1 MVTKEEVLGIIGR
14 TSYLDWEFHLGDMGD
29 GFYVQVQFD
38 APDSETGKV
47 ERQHCRKWYI
57 SKWMTETEVVD
68 TLYKAVEA
76 AVIHEMKENFQFK
89 GRMIHN
95 PHTSVAAR
103 YEACVNTEHR
113 AAPPVVTQDKDGW
126 PPKVNVTPK
135 KQKSFLIEWD
145 KITYVTEEGH
155 KEDREVW
162 KKKSAPTSIKEILD
176 KAREQALA
184 LEKANKLA
192 RMKTAAD
199 MDKRYYG
206 LDTPSSDD
214 FLVNKAKEPICDDCM
229 CERKG
234 EKNVTTG

>member
-103 YEACVNTEHR
+103 YEACVKTEHR
-113 AAPPVVTQDKDGW
+113 APKGVAEATATAVDVVR
-126 PPKVNVTPK
+126 
-135 KQKSFLIEWD
+135 QKSFLIDWD
-145 KITYVTEEGH
+145 KVKYVREE
-155 KEDREVW
+155 ERAQPMS
-162 KKKSAPTSIKEILD
+162 KKIQAPTSIKEILD

-184 LEKANKLA
+184 LEKANKMA
-192 RMKTAAD
+192 RMKA
-199 MDKRYYG
+199 REELHYYG
-206 LDTPSSDD
+206 LDNAPSS
-214 FLVNKAKEPICDDCM
+214 AQEPICDDCM
-229 CERKG
+229 CERKSQ
-234 EKNVTTG
+234 

>member
-103 YEACVNTEHR
+103 YEACVKTEHR
-113 AAPPVVTQDKDGW
+113 AAPPVAADEK
-126 PPKVNVTPK
+126 PKS
-135 KQKSFLIEWD
+135 QKSFLIDWD
-145 KITYVTEEGH
+145 KVIYVTEEERA
-155 KEDREVW
+155 KPM
-162 KKKSAPTSIKEILD
+162 KIQAPTSIKEILD

-184 LEKANKLA
+184 LEKANKMA
-192 RMKTAAD
+192 RMKA
-199 MDKRYYG
+199 REEIHHYG
-206 LDTPSSDD
+206 LKKPALDMIDGP
-214 FLVNKAKEPICDDCM
+214 KGPICDDCM

-234 EKNVTTG
+234 EQNVTTG